1 MPLLASAARLAALL
15 LAAGSLPALAQSAD
29 GQRLFQARCGTCH
42 SLEAEANRLG
52 PTLAGVVG
60 RAAGAVEGARYSS
73 ALRASGLVWDAETLD
88 RYLAN
93 PRQLV
98 PGTTMTVALPN
109 AAQREAIVAYLM
121 ETGR

>member
-42 SLEAEANRLG
+42 SLEAGANRLG